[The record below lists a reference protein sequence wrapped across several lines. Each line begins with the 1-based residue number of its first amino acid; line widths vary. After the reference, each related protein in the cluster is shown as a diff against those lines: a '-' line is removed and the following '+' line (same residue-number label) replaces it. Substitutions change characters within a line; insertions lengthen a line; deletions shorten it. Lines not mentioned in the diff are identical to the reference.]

1 MLTHPLI
8 NQMRELK
15 LFGMLEAFEG
25 LKQLPDADT
34 LGFEDRLSILI
45 EKEKTCREQRKLQA
59 RLKKAKLRLSACMED
74 IDYRTS
80 RGLDKSLLR
89 ELAQGDWITRKRNLA
104 IIGPTGT
111 GKSYLACALAHKAC
125 LLGFNAQFTKL
136 SRVLEQ
142 FSLARAE
149 GKYAKLL
156 KDFCKIDLLVLDDW
170 GSSPLNDQHRQDLL
184 ELLDD
189 RYDRLSTIVT
199 SQYDIKHWHKLIGD
213 TTLADAILDR
223 LVHNAYKF
231 IIKGDSMRKIRAK
244 DINTKE
250 VKSQEK

>member
-25 LKQLPDADT
+25 LKQLPDADK
-34 LGFEDRLSILI
+34 LGFEDRLSLLI
-45 EKEKTCREQRKLQA
+45 EKEKNYREQRKLKT

-74 IDYRTS
+74 IDYRTT
-80 RGLDKSLLR
+80 RGLDKSMLR
-89 ELAQGDWITRKRNLA
+89 DLAKGDWIAHKRNLA

-111 GKSYLACALAHKAC
+111 GESYLACALVHKAC

-223 LVHNAYKF
+223 LVHNAYKV
-231 IIKGDSMRKIRAK
+231 IIKGDSMRKIKAK
-244 DINTKE
+244 DIETME
-250 VKSQEK
+250 VKLQKK